1 MCILSISAVLWR
13 RNELLANGQRAGMWA
28 RLPQPAEGQSSASVQ
43 GFSRSQRPTLG
54 AVSLFSQFPN
64 RRGLLSLS
72 VLAQEACSRPTV
84 SLGAKP
90 FLLPILFLSAH
101 CKILFV

>member
-1 MCILSISAVLWR
+1 
-13 RNELLANGQRAGMWA
+13 MWA

-43 GFSRSQRPTLG
+43 GLSRSQRPTLG
-54 AVSLFSQFPN
+54 AVVSQFPD
-64 RRGLLSLS
+64 RRALLSLS
-72 VLAQEACSRPTV
+72 VLAQEACCRPTV

-90 FLLPILFLSAH
+90 FLLPTLFLFAH